1 MCELFGVSS
10 AKTVQVN
17 AQMKT
22 FVSHSENH
30 PHGWGIALLLGNYV
44 SLEKEPIKAS
54 KSVYLKERLK
64 GKMEVKDMIAH
75 IRLATRG
82 TMEYENSHPF
92 IARDCCGRIWA
103 LAHNGTIFESKELA
117 PYIHKQSGRTDSERI
132 LCYIVDQMNKQQEEK
147 GAPLAFSERFSLLEQ
162 IVGTISVRNKVNLLF
177 YDGEAVYVHTNYRN
191 SLYVHQTEDTA
202 YFATVPLTEE
212 DWRPLPFTTL
222 CAYKAGKEICRG
234 RAHGHEYIDN
244 EHDQKYLFADFSEL

>member
-17 AQMKT
+17 DFLKT

-30 PHGWGIALLLGNYV
+30 PHGWGIALLRGNYV

-54 KSVYLKERLK
+54 RSVYLKERLK

-92 IARDCCGRIWA
+92 VQRDSCDRVWA
-103 LAHNGTIFESKELA
+103 LAHNGTIFESGELA
-117 PYIHKQSGRTDSERI
+117 PYIHKQCGRTDSERI
-132 LCYIVDQMNKQQEEK
+132 LCYIVDEINKKQDLL
-147 GAPLAFSERFSLLEQ
+147 GRGLTFPERFSLLEG
-162 IVGTISVRNKVNLLF
+162 IIDTISVRNKLNLLF
-177 YDGEAVYVHTNYRN
+177 YDGEAVYVHTNYRD
-191 SLYVHQTEDTA
+191 SLYVYQTKDTA
-202 YFATVPLTEE
+202 YFATVPLTEG

-222 CAYKAGKEICRG
+222 CAYREGKEICRG
-234 RAHGHEYIDN
+234 KAHGHEYIDN